1 MILKK
6 MREKE
11 KRQMKFTAALKG
23 INLDEEDE
31 DPVQQRIEEVKR
43 RAAIK
48 LKGEQEVEREEFADI
63 GIGFITE

>member
-1 MILKK
+1 